1 MGHDYDDKK
10 SLLPFNLDQNPAP
23 DTETGQDFER
33 KQQGL
38 TNEIM
43 TTFLAVLPSNYVALT
58 NGPWYTLQFQ
68 AIAEQLA
75 AIQIV
80 GQEINKDSDFDF
92 TRPEFLWDVLGT
104 IVFPQATE
112 RGGAPLLD
120 GDIDY
125 RAFLHK
131 MVLLLLQG
139 ATAATLEEG
148 AECLTD
154 SQVVVVEKFL
164 SSVQRDPDGAWT
176 IDNQFE
182 IELNVEGFPTGSD
195 PFTFQDNLFLVM
207 EALKPAHILCELSY
221 VFDDD
226 FRDEFGNLFDDSNAV
241 TIDGGMQWQMEA
253 YYYDD
258 LRKNCYGAKEVTG
271 TGDTLAD
278 RTLFSD
284 PDVSFLNIAQGA
296 DLYIPSGVNTGRYK
310 VIDVRAFPMGDDATP
325 RLYTTSPT
333 GLASST
339 SGGLTIEGDVV
350 TDSSQNWAL
359 AVEGELLTILAGPNA
374 GTYRLDVLLGPLGG
388 PLGDPVATG
397 PADEVRVAPTIL
409 RVDRRMDTASVTGQA
424 YTVTVDRLGVRSPK
438 TRTSEDVSSQ
448 FYL

>member
-10 SLLPFNLDQNPAP
+10 SLLPFNIPQNPSP
-23 DTETGQDFER
+23 DTETGQSFER
-33 KQQGL
+33 NQQAL

-43 TTFLAVLPSNYVALT
+43 TTFLAVLPSNYVSNT

-68 AIAEQLA
+68 AMAEQLA

-80 GQEINKDSDFDF
+80 GQEVNKDSDFDF
-92 TRPEFLWDVLGT
+92 TRPEFLWEVLGT
-104 IVFPQATE
+104 LVFPAATE

-139 ATAATLEEG
+139 STAATLEEG
-148 AECLTD
+148 AECLID
-154 SQVVVVEKFL
+154 SQVVLVEKFL
-164 SSVQRDPDGAWT
+164 SSIQRDPNGAWT

-182 IELNVEGFPTGSD
+182 VELNVQGFPDGTD
-195 PFTFQDNLFLVM
+195 PFTFQENLLLVM
-207 EALKPAHILCELSY
+207 QALKPAHILIQLAY

-226 FRDEFGNLFDDSNAV
+226 FRDEFGNLFDDSDAV
-241 TIDGGMQWQMEA
+241 TIDGGMQWEMSS

-258 LRKNCYGAKEVTG
+258 LRKNCYGAKQLSGE
-271 TGDTLAD
+271 GDTLAD
-278 RTLFSD
+278 RTLFTD
-284 PDVSFLNIAQGA
+284 PDVSFLSITQGA
-296 DLYIPSGVNTGRYK
+296 ELHILSGVNAGRYR
-310 VIDVRAFPMGDDATP
+310 VIDVRAFPVGDDTTA
-325 RLYTTSPT
+325 RAYTTSPT
-333 GLASST
+333 GLTGSAT
-339 SGGLTIEGDVV
+339 VEGDVI
-350 TDSSQNWAL
+350 TDSTQNWAL
-359 AVEGELLTILAGPNA
+359 AEEGELLTFTAGPNA
-374 GTYRLDVLLGPLGG
+374 GTYRMDVLLGPLGG

-397 PADEVRVAPTIL
+397 PADEVRVSPAIL

-424 YTVTVDRLGVRSPK
+424 YTVTVDRLGVRGPK